1 MIKFGKCGCICNSW
15 LGECMVRSQ
24 KYLGPR
30 IPYFK
35 HECNSFGCAIY
46 CWCQMSRLNH
56 FKIDTDK
63 NLSTDSKAKFK
74 HVTDKYAGPSGRA
87 VLGVGLQQLACWE
100 CWFESHRGH
109 ACLCIVRVAF
119 CQVEVL
125 CVELITHPEESY
137 RLWRVVVCDLETSRI
152 MRPWPAL
159 GRIATG
165 GKKQIN
171 KIIHPTSY
179 IVWDVYLFPKR
190 PDVTA
195 NFRDD
200 TIS

>member
-100 CWFESHRGH
+100 CWRCGSTAARLLRMLVWIPPGACMSVYCEGCLLSSRGSLRRADHASRGVLPTVARRCVWSRNLKNNEAMAGVGPHRHRG
-109 ACLCIVRVAF
+109 
-119 CQVEVL
+119 EK
-125 CVELITHPEESY
+125 T
-137 RLWRVVVCDLETSRI
+137 D
-152 MRPWPAL
+152 
-159 GRIATG
+159 
-165 GKKQIN
+165 K
-171 KIIHPTSY
+171 
-179 IVWDVYLFPKR
+179 
-190 PDVTA
+190 
-195 NFRDD
+195 
-200 TIS
+200 